1 MQAVRRFRNCPLRR
15 CTPQVVCVCLCVC
28 VQRRWLTGPYC
39 RLCNVSDGSRYYDSE
54 ESECLVCEGNAAAPL
69 LLGCGALLALII
81 VVLFF
86 VRFQPHR
93 HVPSLIRLA
102 HWLAR
107 LFDQLSLRS
116 KCKQLLGFYQERL
129 TLTLAPTLTPN
140 P

>member
-1 MQAVRRFRNCPLRR
+1 MQAVRRYTRTLPSTYCGPQLNWCTRR
-15 CTPQVVCVCLCVC
+15 A
-28 VQRRWLTGPYC
+28 RYRWLTGPYC

-93 HVPSLIRLA
+93 HVPLLIRLA

-129 TLTLAPTLTPN
+129 TLTLPQP
-140 P
+140 